1 MIEVTANDIESIIK
15 RLESQKEDADDP
27 DTLADDLESNLL
39 TFLYLVVIFGKLGAG
54 GEIDILKV
62 MRVIHRVVADIK
74 PKSYHNG
81 KTLIHFAVDSDT
93 PVNDFHTRDVVRF
106 PCAKTTKLLIE
117 AGVDVQ
123 TMDNDGNTPLHLI
136 GKLEWRI
143 FAFFIFCLMHNF
155 QWIFPKKQKMYSHGK
170 ELFYKFVS
178 DFTNKLV
185 KQLLSMTVH
194 K

>member
-117 AGVDVQ
+117 AGIDVQ

-143 FAFFIFCLMHNF
+143 FCVFHFLLNAQFSVDFSQKAKNIFWLKINTF
-155 QWIFPKKQKMYSHGK
+155 
-170 ELFYKFVS
+170 
-178 DFTNKLV
+178 
-185 KQLLSMTVH
+185 
-194 K
+194 